1 MALEREAITRW
12 AEARFRAKVRAV
24 EPIDGDLGD
33 KGLAYASVLRVRL
46 EGAPDVV
53 LHTTRKNAGFG
64 HDDLADRAYAA
75 FLPYATFG
83 TFPRH
88 ARAVDVGSIAKNG
101 ELRSMGDA
109 DDFYFVTEFVEGTP
123 YFHDLERVGRDLTA
137 TEDDLARARA
147 LADILADAHAE
158 KRRDDATWLRKLRV
172 LQGHDEC
179 VAGIVDSYDGRGG
192 DVPAGARLRRIE
204 HRVLDH
210 RHRLKAFPW
219 RLARVHG
226 DFHPWNV
233 LMSGRGDALGV
244 VVLDRSRGAY
254 GEPADDLTAMAI
266 NYIFFALRAGA
277 GAAPAFRELFR
288 TFFGHW
294 LSRTRDHEV
303 LSVAQPYFAYR
314 ALVVASPAWYPN
326 LPVGVRERLVELAEA
341 VLEMDMLD
349 LDTLERYFVV

>member
-1 MALEREAITRW
+1 MALDRAAITRW
-12 AEARFRAKVRAV
+12 AEARFGGKVRAI

-46 EGAPDVV
+46 DGARDVV
-53 LHTTRKNAGFG
+53 VHTTRKNAGFG

-83 TFPRH
+83 SFPRH
-88 ARAVDVGSIAKNG
+88 ARALDVGSLASDG
-101 ELRSMGDA
+101 ELRSMADA

-123 YFHDLERVGRDLTA
+123 YFHDLERVGAARSVTD
-137 TEDDLARARA
+137 DDLARARA
-147 LADILADAHAE
+147 LADVLADAHAE

-179 VAGIVDSYDGRGG
+179 VAGIVDSYDDARG
-192 DVPAGARLRRIE
+192 DVPSTERLRRIE

-233 LMSGRGDALGV
+233 LMSGQGSELDV

-254 GEPADDLTAMAI
+254 GEPSDDLSAMAI
-266 NYIFFALRAGA
+266 NYIFFALRSGA
-277 GAAPAFRELFR
+277 GSAPAFRELFR
-288 TFFGHW
+288 AFFGHW
-294 LSRTRDHEV
+294 LSRTRDHEA
-303 LSVAQPYFAYR
+303 LGVAQPYFAYR

-326 LPVGVRERLVELAEA
+326 LPAGVRERLVELAEA
-341 VLEMDMLD
+341 VLEMETLD
-349 LDTLERYFVV
+349 LDALEGYFVA

>member
-1 MALEREAITRW
+1 MALERDAIARW
-12 AEARFRAKVRAV
+12 AEGRFGGKVRAI

-46 EGAPDVV
+46 DGAPDVV
-53 LHTTRKNAGFG
+53 VHTTRKNTGFG

-83 TFPRH
+83 SFPRH
-88 ARAVDVGSIAKNG
+88 ARALDVGSIAEDG
-101 ELRSMGDA
+101 SLRSIADA

-123 YFHDLERVGRDLTA
+123 YFHDLERVGA
-137 TEDDLARARA
+137 TRSATDDDLGRARA
-147 LADILADAHAE
+147 LADVLADAHAE
-158 KRRDDATWLRKLRV
+158 KRRDDATWLRKLRM

-179 VAGIVDSYDGRGG
+179 VAGIVDSYDGGGG
-192 DVPAGARLRRIE
+192 DAPQTARLRRIE

-210 RHRLKAFPW
+210 RHRLKAFSW

-233 LMSGRGDALGV
+233 LVSGRGAELGI

-254 GEPADDLTAMAI
+254 GEPADDLSAMAI
-266 NYIFFALRAGA
+266 NYIFFALRSGA
-277 GAAPAFRELFR
+277 ASAPAFRALFR
-288 TFFGHW
+288 AFLGHW
-294 LSRTRDHEV
+294 LSRTRDHEA
-303 LSVAQPYFAYR
+303 LGVAQPYFAYR

-326 LPVGVRERLVELAEA
+326 LPDGVRERLLELAEA
-341 VLEMDMLD
+341 VLEMETLD
-349 LDTLERYFVV
+349 LDALESYFVV